1 MLERIEALDQDP
13 LTARLMR
20 SWAADQADVIDE
32 ALAIQAIPAP
42 TFEEAARA
50 GFVEQRLA
58 ALGLE
63 DVGRD
68 EVGNVYARKPGA
80 DAARPAALVSAH
92 LDTVFPAD
100 TDLTIRR
107 EPAKGQI
114 YGPGLG
120 DNSLGLAAL
129 LALARRVQDSGWEP
143 PSDIWW
149 VATVGEEGL
158 GDLRGMRQVTRR
170 LAGRVGLGIVLEGI
184 GLGWVYHSGLGV
196 RRLRITISGPGGHSW
211 LHPAP
216 PSAIHHLMRIG
227 AALVERI
234 APPAEPLSSFNIGL
248 IEGGTSI
255 NTRAPSASMSI
266 DLRSVDPETL
276 NRLDDAVRT
285 EVRRL
290 GGGPD
295 LAVEVEVIG
304 NRPSAELAADH
315 PLVMAAQAVLRA
327 LDISPTLSTGST
339 DANLL
344 LATGIPTVCV
354 GITNGGSSHTLEEY
368 ITLEPVAK
376 GMQQITML
384 TLLAATHSLS
394 WSEWTGW

>member
-1 MLERIEALDQDP
+1 MLERIESLDQDP
-13 LTARLMR
+13 RTARLMR
-20 SWAADQADVIDE
+20 SWDTDYEAVIEE
-32 ALAIQAIPAP
+32 ALAIQTIPAP
-42 TFEEAARA
+42 TFDEVARA
-50 GFVEQRLA
+50 DFVEARLA
-58 ALGLE
+58 GLGLH
-63 DVGRD
+63 DITRD
-68 EVGNVYARKPGA
+68 EIGNVYALKPGA
-80 DAARPAALVSAH
+80 DPSRPAVLISAH
-92 LDTVFPAD
+92 MDTVFPAD
-100 TDLTIRR
+100 TDLSIRR
-107 EPAKGQI
+107 VAAKGQI

-129 LALARRVQDSGWEP
+129 LALAHRVQDSDWEP
-143 PSDIWW
+143 PSNIWW

-158 GDLRGMRQVTRR
+158 GDLRGMRQVTRS
-170 LAGRVGLGIVLEGI
+170 LGDHLGLGIVLEGI

-234 APPAEPLSSFNIGL
+234 APPADPLSSFNIGL

-290 GGGPD
+290 ASEPD

-315 PLVMAAQAVLRA
+315 PLVMAAQAVLRT
-327 LDISPTLSTGST
+327 LDIVPTLSTGST

-344 LATGIPTVCV
+344 LATGTPTVCV
-354 GITNGGSSHTLEEY
+354 GITNGGSSHTLDEY
-368 ITLEPVAK
+368 ITVEPVAK